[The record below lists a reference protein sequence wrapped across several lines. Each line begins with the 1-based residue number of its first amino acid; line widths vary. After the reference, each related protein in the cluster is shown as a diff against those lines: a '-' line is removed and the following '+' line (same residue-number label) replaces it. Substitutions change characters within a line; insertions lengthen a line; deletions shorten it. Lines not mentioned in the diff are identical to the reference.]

1 MRTFRLLLVSSLVS
15 SLVALSLLAA
25 PASATSDS
33 TDQSDLWYVP
43 AESGWGMQLVQ
54 RGNLIFATIFVYDAA
69 GNPTWYVATLSPT
82 AQFVWSGDLY
92 ATHGSWLGM
101 PWNPAALG
109 GGVVGSMSWSAQTV
123 TTGNVG
129 YTVNGV
135 SVTKSVIRQTL
146 VNDDFSGR
154 YAGGIHEVLASCDN
168 SVFNGSV
175 VEDAGIV
182 AITQSGNSIAIATS
196 GSGGPGCTYSGTL
209 SQYGQMG
216 AVNGT
221 YVCNSLTG
229 TFQAFEMQVNITGFT
244 GRFTASKPSGGEC
257 ATSGW
262 FGGVRTTQF

>member
-1 MRTFRLLLVSSLVS
+1 MRTLRLLLASAV
-15 SLVALSLLAA
+15 VALSLLAPSA
-25 PASATSDS
+25 GATSYS
-33 TDQSDLWYVP
+33 TDQSDLWYIP

-69 GNPTWYVATLSPT
+69 GNPTWYIATLSPT

-101 PWNPAALG
+101 PWNPPAFG
-109 GGVVGSMSWSAQTV
+109 GGVVGSMTWSAQTV
-123 TTGNVG
+123 TTGNIS

-135 SVTKSVIRQTL
+135 AVTKSVIRQTL

-154 YAGGIHEVLASCDN
+154 YAGGIHEILANCN
-168 SVFNGSV
+168 SPNFNGSV

-182 AITQSGNSIAIATS
+182 AITQSGNSIIIATTPVS
-196 GSGGPGCTYSGTL
+196 VPACTYSGTL
-209 SQYGQMG
+209 SQSGQMS
-216 AVNGT
+216 AINGT
-221 YVCNSLTG
+221 YACVGGLTG

-244 GRFTASKPSGGEC
+244 GRFTASKPSSGEC